1 MTRRPIIAVVGLGLI
16 FALAACG
23 GDEASSIEL
32 TDEQVNAAFQNAVNN
47 NGWTDV
53 SPEVWG
59 DLAVEAC
66 DRGAWDHDVNADLA
80 SEFLSDNGWTERAE
94 ADQLPGIIWLNLN
107 IACHDL
113 IPDAATPPPGSMRGS
128 GG

>member
-1 MTRRPIIAVVGLGLI
+1 
-16 FALAACG
+16 LAACG
-23 GDEASSIEL
+23 GDASTEL
-32 TDEQVNAAFQNAVNN
+32 TDEQIDAAYLNAVNN

-53 SPEVWG
+53 APEVWG

-66 DRGAWDHDVNADLA
+66 DRAAWDHGINATLA
-80 SEFLSDNGWTERAE
+80 SEFLSGNGWTDRAG

-107 IACHDL
+107 IACADL
-113 IPDAATPPPGSMRGS
+113 IPGGATPPPGSMGAS